1 MKIIALINA
10 KAGSLASTPN
20 LDQTEHI
27 REAFAAEKIE
37 ADVRAIQGH
46 QIAQAA
52 KEALSQSPQAIVAGG
67 GDGTISGVAGA
78 LAHSNIPLGVLPLG
92 TLNHFARDLGIPTSI
107 EGAAKVIA
115 ANRITTI
122 DLATV
127 NDRIFINN
135 SSIGLYPQVVRDR
148 DQQRL
153 RLGRGKLLATLIA
166 TLNAVRRFP
175 VLHVRVGIENKSV
188 LRRTPFVFVGNNRY
202 EMSLMSVRGRQRFD
216 EGLLSLYATNRTGR
230 FGMLRLALRALFGRL
245 EQAKD
250 FESVYLPELW
260 IETGK
265 RRLHIALDGE
275 VENMSPPLHYRSLP
289 GALRVFAPAQ
299 KHQ

>member
-27 REAFAAEKIE
+27 REAFAAEKID
-37 ADVRAIQGH
+37 ADVRAFQGH
-46 QIAQAA
+46 QIAHAA
-52 KEALSQSPQAIVAGG
+52 KAALAERPQAIVAGG
-67 GDGTISGVAGA
+67 GDGTISGVAGV
-78 LAHSNIPLGVLPLG
+78 LARADVPLGVLPLG
-92 TLNHFARDLGIPTSI
+92 TLNHFAKDLRIPTSI
-107 EGAAKVIA
+107 EGAVKIIA
-115 ANRITTI
+115 AGHVSTI
-122 DLATV
+122 DLASV

-148 DQQRL
+148 DEQRL

-166 TLNAVRRFP
+166 TLNAMRRFP
-175 VLHVRVGIENKSV
+175 ALHVRIGVENKSV

-216 EGLLSLYATNRTGR
+216 EGLLSLYVTNRTGR

-245 EQAKD
+245 EQARD
-250 FESVYLPELW
+250 FDSIYLPELW

-265 RRLHIALDGE
+265 RRLHVALDGE
-275 VENMSPPLHYRSLP
+275 VENLSPPLHYRSVP
-289 GALRVFAPAQ
+289 GALKVFVQ
-299 KHQ
+299 NRSSR

>member
-10 KAGSLASTPN
+10 KAGSLASSPN
-20 LDQTEHI
+20 VDQTEHI
-27 REAFAAEKIE
+27 REAFSAERMTV
-37 ADVRAIQGH
+37 DVRALQGRD
-46 QIAQAA
+46 IVPAA
-52 KEALSQSPQAIVAGG
+52 KQALSEKPDTIVAGG
-67 GDGTISGVAGA
+67 GDGTISGVASI

-92 TLNHFARDLGIPTSI
+92 TLNHFAKDLGIPMSI
-107 EGAAKVIA
+107 EAAVRIIA
-115 ANRITTI
+115 AGHVKTI
-122 DLATV
+122 DLARV

-148 DQQRL
+148 DDQRL

-166 TLNAVRRFP
+166 TLSAMRRFP
-175 VLHVRVGIENKSV
+175 VLNVRIGIEDKTV

-202 EMSLMSVRGRQRFD
+202 EMSLMSVRGRQRLD
-216 EGLLSLYATNRTGR
+216 EHLLSLYFTHRTGR

-250 FESVYLPELW
+250 FESVYLPDLW
-260 IETGK
+260 IESPK

-275 VENMSPPLHYRSLP
+275 VEYLSPPLHYESVP
-289 GALRVFAPAQ
+289 KALNVFIPRRQ
-299 KHQ
+299 E

>member
-27 REAFAAEKIE
+27 REAFAAEKVD
-37 ADVRAIQGH
+37 ADVRAFQGH
-46 QIAQAA
+46 EIAQAA
-52 KEALSQSPQAIVAGG
+52 KEALAEHPQAIIAGG
-67 GDGTISGVAGA
+67 GDGTISGVAGV
-78 LAHSNIPLGVLPLG
+78 LARSDVPLGILPLG
-92 TLNHFARDLGIPTSI
+92 TLNHFAKDLGIPMSI
-107 EGAAKVIA
+107 EGAVKVIA
-115 ANRITTI
+115 AGQMSTI
-122 DLATV
+122 DLASV

-148 DQQRL
+148 DEQRL

-166 TLNAVRRFP
+166 TLNAMRRFP
-175 VLHVRVGIENKSV
+175 ALHVRIGIENKSV

-202 EMSLMSVRGRQRFD
+202 EMSLMSVRGRHRLD
-216 EGLLSLYATNRTGR
+216 EGLLSLYVTNRTGR

-250 FESVYLPELW
+250 FESIYLPELW

-265 RRLHIALDGE
+265 RRLHVALDGE
-275 VENMSPPLHYRSLP
+275 VENLSPPLHYRSVPAALTVFVP
-289 GALRVFAPAQ
+289 GRASG
-299 KHQ
+299 